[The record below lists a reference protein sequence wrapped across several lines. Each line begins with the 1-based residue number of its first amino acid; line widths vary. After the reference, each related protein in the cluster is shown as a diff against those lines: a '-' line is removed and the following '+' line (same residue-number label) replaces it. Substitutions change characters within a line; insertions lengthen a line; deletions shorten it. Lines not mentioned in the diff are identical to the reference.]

1 MNNETICIEV
11 EGETIVNTS
20 EQILT
25 QLSELSLALIGGG
38 LITVSL

>member
-11 EGETIVNTS
+11 EGETIANTS

-25 QLSELSLALIGGG
+25 QLNELSLAFIGGG